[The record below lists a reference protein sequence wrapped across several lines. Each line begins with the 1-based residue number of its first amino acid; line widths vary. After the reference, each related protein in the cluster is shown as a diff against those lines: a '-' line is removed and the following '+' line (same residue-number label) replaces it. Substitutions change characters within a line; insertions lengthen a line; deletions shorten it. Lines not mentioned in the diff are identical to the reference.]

1 MPRTKGARKSKQN
14 PQAEEECD
22 LLIRDF
28 KRRAQL
34 QILKMEA
41 DSKMTI
47 KSFETF
53 IDVTVSR
60 IPAEIRQMTL
70 GEILSYEADDQ
81 KANCTEISSSVNDC
95 LLQPPSKVATQKK
108 TTKRIT
114 TASDDGYVTEEV
126 TRSSRASKT
135 IKDVRSSRNIR
146 RTRSTSQNKKIT
158 LSVVNQETVKKTG
171 KERGKES
178 MKADKFKTPAL
189 LRPGNNEF
197 SLVTPKVKPNTPL
210 NVLRRPRQGEMVLS
224 MQGSP
229 LLVSS
234 IVQENFA
241 NVNVPLS
248 NGNVISL
255 LPKDGLLRM
264 STIPDLDTETMRQL
278 ETLKNHIEKV
288 ISVK

>member
-14 PQAEEECD
+14 QQAEEECD
-22 LLIRDF
+22 LLVRDF

-47 KSFETF
+47 RSFETF

-81 KANCTEISSSVNDC
+81 KENCTEVSSSVDDC
-95 LLQPPSKVATQKK
+95 SLQPPSKVATEKK

-114 TASDDGYVTEEV
+114 TASDDGYVTEGV

-135 IKDVRSSRNIR
+135 IKDVESSRNFR
-146 RTRSTSQNKKIT
+146 RTRSTSRNRKIN
-158 LSVVNQETVKKTG
+158 LSVVNQETVKKTR

-189 LRPGNNEF
+189 LRPDNNEF
-197 SLVTPKVKPNTPL
+197 GLVTPKVKPNTPL
-210 NVLRRPRQGEMVLS
+210 NILRRPRQGEMVLS

-229 LLVSS
+229 LLVTS

-264 STIPDLDTETMRQL
+264 STIPALDTETMRQL
-278 ETLKNHIEKV
+278 ETLKSHIEKV
-288 ISVK
+288 ISTK